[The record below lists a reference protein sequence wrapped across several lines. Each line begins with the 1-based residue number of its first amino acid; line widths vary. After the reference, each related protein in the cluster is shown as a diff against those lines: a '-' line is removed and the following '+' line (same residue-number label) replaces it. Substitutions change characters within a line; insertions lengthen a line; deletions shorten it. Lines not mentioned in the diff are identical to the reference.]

1 MTSNLKQL
9 STDWLALLLHCSVQA
24 SEKNSDASMCV
35 PWGTRS
41 VHLQVCQKSMNK
53 RTFWLTQGSSHHYKS
68 EDFLPQE
75 KCSMFESNIKIHS
88 LWTAWI
94 FIRIQSYSG
103 CKKLTRWEKRKACLF
118 SDTQE
123 NCACGWIWRNNQSRR
138 AHIQDEA
145 TSHSGEVVDK

>member
-1 MTSNLKQL
+1 MCMIRTKCSTFRSLSHCAKQITWLHWHTSRVTILCTTVN
-9 STDWLALLLHCSVQA
+9 SGVNILLLHCSVQA

-103 CKKLTRWEKRKACLF
+103 CKKPTRWEKRKACLF
-118 SDTQE
+118 CTE
-123 NCACGWIWRNNQSRR
+123 
-138 AHIQDEA
+138 
-145 TSHSGEVVDK
+145 